1 MSLKC
6 PKCGTPITGKA
17 KYCLECGTAIK
28 SVKQPKTNAAKAT
41 PAPAKKTGMQGYNI
55 IYLVALI
62 SLIIVGFYGYRF
74 LAPKSNENPHIHTNE
89 AAPQQQQ
96 APVFD
101 QNMFNQLK
109 SRVEASPNNAQANVD
124 LGNFLFDNQRFDE
137 AIGYYEKALEINPKN
152 PDVLVDAGVCDFNM
166 QRLAEA
172 KNYFE
177 KALEVDPKHANA
189 LYNLGVVSAQQGD
202 MSGMLGAWEKL
213 IEVAPESGPA
223 QTARQMMEQV
233 KNSKPDN

>member
-1 MSLKC
+1 MNLKC
-6 PKCGTPITGKA
+6 PKCGTQITGKA
-17 KYCLECGTAIK
+17 KFCPECGTAIK
-28 SVKQPKTNAAKAT
+28 SVKKPKTSAAKTT
-41 PAPAKKTGMQGYNI
+41 PAPAKKSGMPGYNI

-74 LAPKSNENPHIHTNE
+74 LAPKSNENPHVHTNE
-89 AAPQQQQ
+89 AAPQQQ

-101 QNMFNQLK
+101 QNIYNQLK
-109 SRVEASPNNAQANVD
+109 SRVEASPNNPPANIE
-124 LGNFLFDNQRFDE
+124 LGNFLFDNQRFAE
-137 AIGYYEKALEINPKN
+137 AIGYYKKALEVNPKN
-152 PDVLVDAGVCDFNM
+152 ADVLVDAGVCDFNM
-166 QRLAEA
+166 QRLDEA
-172 KNYFE
+172 KSYFD
-177 KALEVDPKHANA
+177 KALEIDPKHANA

-202 MSGMLGAWEKL
+202 MSGMLAAWEKL